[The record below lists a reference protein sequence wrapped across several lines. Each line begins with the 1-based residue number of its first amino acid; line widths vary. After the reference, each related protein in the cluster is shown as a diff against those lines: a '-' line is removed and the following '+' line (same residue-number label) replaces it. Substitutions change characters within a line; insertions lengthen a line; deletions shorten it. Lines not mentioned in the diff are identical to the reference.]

1 MPQSSHR
8 SSNIKLE
15 RLSKVFD
22 LSKFKCGDNELDDF
36 LVSDALK
43 YQKTCLAN
51 TTLMIADEKIVNYFS
66 LAADSI
72 RLSTKEKVE
81 EEIHGDSA
89 SGAMSQKPCSRAAQR
104 GESPSQRNMRRWLS
118 SRAPPAEAR
127 APSSH
132 RFCSTGCSSLTQA
145 SMTTT
150 SCPAAP
156 IRELA
161 ALATANPSASQRPSS
176 QRHHPRRRRL
186 AHNTVR
192 CRVLDRSLGQC
203 TGR

>member
-81 EEIHGDSA
+81 EEIDVIF
-89 SGAMSQKPCSRAAQR
+89 
-104 GESPSQRNMRRWLS
+104 S
-118 SRAPPAEAR
+118 SFPAIKIAR
-127 APSSH
+127 
-132 RFCSTGCSSLTQA
+132 
-145 SMTTT
+145 
-150 SCPAAP
+150 
-156 IRELA
+156 
-161 ALATANPSASQRPSS
+161 LATQISCQKNGYGTKAVMYCLGLA
-176 QRHHPRRRRL
+176 RHLNDDHRHDAIGCRFVKIGR
-186 AHNTVR
+186 AHV
-192 CRVLDRSLGQC
+192 
-203 TGR
+203 